1 AAGHWLGD
9 CPLAPSSSA
18 GVCFK
23 CGSSEH
29 TCQQCHAKVPS
40 GEFPYAKCFI
50 CGEIGH
56 LTRSCPDNPRGLY
69 PRGGGCK
76 ICGSVEHLKA
86 NCPDGNK
93 STKVTTSAATS
104 EARGGGVSA
113 VSLSADALDNEG
125 SPPVRKRQKTGGK
138 RAKIVKF

>member
-1 AAGHWLGD
+1 V
-9 CPLAPSSSA
+9 CPEVSYLEISLYTQLLITDQKVNA
-18 GVCFK
+18 VCF
-23 CGSSEH
+23 S
-29 TCQQCHAKVPS
+29 T

-104 EARGGGVSA
+104 ERGGGVSA
-113 VSLSADALDNEG
+113 VSLSADALDNEV
-125 SPPVRKRQKTGGK
+125 SPPVRKRQKTGGR